1 MTGGPR
7 HSETV
12 PAAVG
17 TTGTTDIGSR
27 ERVPVRAWLRRT
39 AHSFGSAWRR
49 LAMATAV
56 SSVALLLAFGLLGV
70 GALALVSLG
79 LPMVPV
85 ALSLV
90 RRLAES
96 ERRRLSRTGETVRSP
111 YRPLPGGWW
120 GDVRTMLADPATWR
134 DLMWLGSRALLWFVD
149 LIVLSLPL
157 TAVRDLTLPLWW
169 YLVPPDAAPSG
180 ALGIPVTSAGVAW
193 ASALMSPVWLTLAV
207 VLPPLMG
214 RVHDRVGRAFLPA
227 RGNVDLAAR
236 ITELTATRAAAL
248 DAHTAELRRIE
259 RALHDGAQNRLVG
272 VAILSGA
279 ARRAITR
286 DPAGADAILERVQTG
301 AEEALAELRTV
312 IRSILPP
319 ILDQRGLDGALSALA
334 AGCGVPC
341 EATVDVSVRCPTSVE
356 ATAYFVVAEA
366 LTNVSKHSRATR
378 ASVRVV
384 RVGDLLRVE
393 VRDDGV
399 GGADEANGSGLTGLR
414 GRVAAHDG
422 TVLVSSPKGGPTMI
436 RVELPCGS

>member
-1 MTGGPR
+1 MTGVPR
-7 HSETV
+7 HDQPV
-12 PAAVG
+12 PAAAG
-17 TTGTTDIGSR
+17 AAGPTDARSGGRANLS
-27 ERVPVRAWLRRT
+27 AWLRTT
-39 AHSFGSAWRR
+39 ARSFGASWLR
-49 LAMATAV
+49 LAVGTAV
-56 SSVALLLAFGLLGV
+56 SSVALLIAFGLLGV

-85 ALSLV
+85 ALQVV
-90 RRLAES
+90 RRLAEW
-96 ERRRLSRTGETVRSP
+96 ERKRLARGGEPVHSP

-120 GDVRTMLADPATWR
+120 PDTRTMLADPATRR

-149 LIVLSLPL
+149 VIALSLPL

-169 YLVPPDAAPSG
+169 YLVPADAAPSG

-193 ASALMSPVWLTLAV
+193 SSALMSPVWLALAV
-207 VLPPLMG
+207 ALPPLLA
-214 RVHDRVGRAFLPA
+214 RAHDRIGRAFLPA
-227 RGNVDLAAR
+227 RSDVDLSAR

-279 ARRAITR
+279 ARRALTR
-286 DPAGADAILERVQTG
+286 DPATADTILERVQTG

-334 AGCGVPC
+334 AGCAVPC
-341 EATVDVSVRCPTSVE
+341 EAVVDVPVRCPTSVE
-356 ATAYFVVAEA
+356 ATAYFTVAEA
-366 LTNVSKHSRATR
+366 LTNVSKHSGAAH
-378 ASVRVV
+378 ASVRVA
-384 RVGDLLRVE
+384 RTGDVLRVE
-393 VRDDGV
+393 VSDDGR
-399 GGADEANGSGLTGLR
+399 GGADEARGSGLTGLR

-422 TVLVSSPKGGPTMI
+422 TVVVSSPKGGPTMI